1 MHLTLKTGIPSC
13 TRYNLEVVAALATPC
28 SGYLE
33 QGRHTKTS
41 ILMAFYGQ
49 CLVMAA
55 WTNHSSGIFLN
66 CDLLFDP
73 TGTLKEEDTKLV
85 QAASVKAKLPILLTD
100 FFLLVQAASL
110 EAKLAI
116 FFTDFFLL
124 LYVYCFSPTSV
135 CSIFFYF
142 LQPAFG
148 RESLDQP

>member
-66 CDLLFDP
+66 CDWLFDP

-85 QAASVKAKLPILLTD
+85 QAASVKAKLAILFTD
-100 FFLLVQAASL
+100 FFLFLLVQAADH
-110 EAKLAI
+110 

>member
-85 QAASVKAKLPILLTD
+85 QAASVKAKLAILFND
-100 FFLLVQAASL
+100 FFLFLLVQAADH
-110 EAKLAI
+110 
-116 FFTDFFLL
+116 FFTDFFLF

-142 LQPAFG
+142 LRPVFG